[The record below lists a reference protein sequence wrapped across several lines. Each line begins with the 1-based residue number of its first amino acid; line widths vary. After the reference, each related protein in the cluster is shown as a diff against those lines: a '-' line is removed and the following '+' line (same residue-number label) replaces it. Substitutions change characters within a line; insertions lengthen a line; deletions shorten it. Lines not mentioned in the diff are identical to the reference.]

1 MINRERINYILIVL
15 SQFLGTVCMLNFI
28 HPLVIL
34 ILFSLF
40 IVSCKQT
47 PPTTSPTTIKHF
59 PSQVKEKVGK
69 NEASVEHINV
79 QVLESFPVQVN
90 VVVWGSL
97 PDDCTNI
104 DDIIEERS
112 GNTFMV
118 KILTTHQKDKPCI
131 QRIKP
136 FQEII
141 PLNVD
146 GISAGIY
153 TVKVNNVSES
163 FELGVDNNR
172 ID

>member
-28 HPLVIL
+28 RPLVIL

-47 PPTTSPTTIKHF
+47 SPTTSPTTMHF
-59 PSQVKEKVGK
+59 PSVEEKAGK

-79 QVLESFPVQVN
+79 KVLESFPVQVN
-90 VVVWGSL
+90 VAVRGSL

-104 DDIIEERS
+104 DDIIEDRS

-118 KILTTHQKDKPCI
+118 KILTTHQKDKPCT
-131 QRIKP
+131 QGIKP

-141 PLNVD
+141 SLNVD